1 MFIGIIDICSSS
13 ISITLFSLFFYHLF
27 DSYVTIGEFIAFLI
41 GWNLILE
48 YAIGEFSN
56 ISLKKMSL
64 SIEVNINCE

>member
-1 MFIGIIDICSSS
+1 MFIGIIDIRSSS

-48 YAIGEFSN
+48 YAIGEFL
-56 ISLKKMSL
+56 IFH
-64 SIEVNINCE
+64 

>member
-1 MFIGIIDICSSS
+1 MLNLVHEFLKLDLHMFIGIIDIRSSS

-48 YAIGEFSN
+48 YAIGEFL
-56 ISLKKMSL
+56 IFH
-64 SIEVNINCE
+64 